1 MTLMEQLKEIP
12 NVDPNDPGSWPT
24 VLYAIVAFGLFI
36 AVIGG
41 GYWQLI
47 IKDLSVKLA
56 SAEATERTLWD
67 EFELKQRRAAN
78 LDALVQQL
86 EDMDRQLG
94 GMLRQLPSEAEI
106 DSLVIDISQAALGAG
121 LEQELFQPQSEVP
134 REFYAEKPIRMR
146 LTGDYHRFGSFVSA
160 VAALPRIVTI
170 HDIQISQDGDQL
182 ELSVVAKT
190 YRYLDDDS
198 E

>member
-12 NVDPNDPGSWPT
+12 NVDPNDPGSWPN
-24 VLYAIVAFGLFI
+24 VLYVIVSVVLFV
-36 AVIGG
+36 AVVAG

-47 IKDLSVKLA
+47 IKDLDVQLKR
-56 SAEATERTLWD
+56 AEATERTLRD

-78 LDALVQQL
+78 LDAYRQQL

-94 GMLRQLPSEAEI
+94 GMLRQLPGEAEI

-121 LEQELFQPQSEVP
+121 LEQELFQPQNEVP

-170 HDIQISQDGDQL
+170 HDIQIRQDGDQL
-182 ELSVVAKT
+182 QLAVTAKT
-190 YRYLDDDS
+190 YRYLES
-198 E
+198 EGE

>member
-12 NVDPNDPGSWPT
+12 NVDPNDPGGWPT
-24 VLYAIVAFGLFI
+24 VLYVIVSVVLFI
-36 AVIGG
+36 AVIAG

-47 IKDLSVKLA
+47 VKDLDVQLA
-56 SAEATERTLWD
+56 RAEAEELTLWD

-78 LDALVQQL
+78 LDAFRQQL

-121 LEQELFQPQSEVP
+121 LEQELFEPQSEIP

-170 HDIQISQDGDQL
+170 HEIEISEDAEQL
-182 ELSVVAKT
+182 ELSVIAKT
-190 YRYLDDDS
+190 YRYLDTDS

>member
-12 NVDPNDPGSWPT
+12 NVDPNDPGAWPT
-24 VLYAIVAFGLFI
+24 VLYVIVAVVLFVG
-36 AVIGG
+36 VIVGG
-41 GYWQLI
+41 WYYLI
-47 IKDLSVKLA
+47 VKDLDVKLKA
-56 SAEATERTLWD
+56 AEGTERTLRD

-78 LDALVQQL
+78 LDAYRQQL

-94 GMLRQLPSEAEI
+94 GMLRQLPGQAEI

-121 LEQELFQPQSEVP
+121 LEQELFQPQNEVP

-170 HDIQISQDGDQL
+170 HDIQIRQDGDQL
-182 ELSVVAKT
+182 QLSVTAKT
-190 YRYLDDDS
+190 YRYLES
-198 E
+198 EGE

>member
-12 NVDPNDPGSWPT
+12 NVDPNDPGGWPT
-24 VLYAIVAFGLFI
+24 VLYFIVSVVLFI
-36 AVIGG
+36 AVVIGG
-41 GYWQLI
+41 YYYLI
-47 IKDLSVKLA
+47 IEDLNVKLQQA
-56 SAEATERTLWD
+56 QGVETQLWE

-78 LDALVQQL
+78 LDAYRQQL

-121 LEQELFQPQSEVP
+121 LEQELFEPQNEVP

-170 HDIQISQDGDQL
+170 HEIEISLSNEQL
-182 ELSVVAKT
+182 ELAVIAKT
-190 YRYLDDDS
+190 YRYLDTDS

>member
-24 VLYAIVAFGLFI
+24 VLYAIVALGLFV

-47 IKDLSVKLA
+47 VKDLSVQLA
-56 SAEATERTLWD
+56 RAEAEERTLWD

-86 EDMDRQLG
+86 EEMDRQLG

-170 HDIQISQDGDQL
+170 HDITIRQDADQL
-182 ELSVVAKT
+182 ELSVIAKT
-190 YRYLDDDS
+190 YRYLDDDLD
-198 E
+198 